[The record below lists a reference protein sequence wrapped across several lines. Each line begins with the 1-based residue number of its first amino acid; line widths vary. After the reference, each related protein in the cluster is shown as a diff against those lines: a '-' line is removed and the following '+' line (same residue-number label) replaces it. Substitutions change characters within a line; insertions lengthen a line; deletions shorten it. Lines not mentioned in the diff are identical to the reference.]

1 MEKNA
6 IERLLD
12 ENDLGTI
19 VLYDENDK
27 EVEFEQIAIIPYE
40 NEVYAILKPV
50 EEMEGVADDEA
61 IVFLLDADEESDEVL
76 SVVEDEKIIDAIF
89 DAYYKLLD
97 EEGENNE

>member
-27 EVEFEQIAIIPYE
+27 EVEFEQIAIIPYQ

-50 EEMEGVADDEA
+50 EKMEGVADDEA

-76 SVVEDEKIIDAIF
+76 SVVEDDAVIDAVF

-97 EEGENNE
+97 EDNENNE

>member
-19 VLYDENDK
+19 TLFDENDK
-27 EVEFEQIAIIPYE
+27 EVEFEQIAIIPYNE
-40 NEVYAILKPV
+40 EVYAILKPV
-50 EEMEGVADDEA
+50 EPMEGVADDEA
-61 IVFLLDADEESDEVL
+61 IVFLLDADEESDEIL
-76 SVVEDEKIIDAIF
+76 SVVEDDKIIDAVF

-97 EEGENNE
+97 EDSENNE

>member
-12 ENDLGTI
+12 ENDLGKI

-27 EVEFEQIAIIPYE
+27 EVEFEQIAIIPYQ

-50 EEMEGVADDEA
+50 EKMEGVADDEA

-76 SVVEDEKIIDAIF
+76 SVVEDDAVIDAVF

-97 EEGENNE
+97 EDNENNE

>member
-19 VLYDENDK
+19 VLFDENDK

-50 EEMEGVADDEA
+50 KEMEGVAEDEA
-61 IVFLLDADEESDEVL
+61 IVFLLDADDDSDDVL
-76 SVVEDEKIIDAIF
+76 SVVEDDAVIDAVF

-97 EEGENNE
+97 EDGNNE

>member
-12 ENDLGTI
+12 DNDLGTI
-19 VLYDENDK
+19 VLFDENDK

-40 NEVYAILKPV
+40 DEVYAILKPV
-50 EEMEGVADDEA
+50 KEMEGVAEDEA
-61 IVFLLDADEESDEVL
+61 IVFLLDADDDSDDVL
-76 SVVEDEKIIDAIF
+76 SVVEDDAIIDAVF

-97 EEGENNE
+97 EDGNNE

>member
-19 VLYDENDK
+19 VLFDENDK

-50 EEMEGVADDEA
+50 EKMEGVADDEA

-76 SVVEDEKIIDAIF
+76 SVVEDDAIIDAVF

-97 EEGENNE
+97 EDNENNE

>member
-19 VLYDENDK
+19 VLFDENDK

-40 NEVYAILKPV
+40 DEVYAILKPV
-50 EEMEGVADDEA
+50 KEMEGVAEDEA
-61 IVFLLDADEESDEVL
+61 IVFLLDADDDSDDVL
-76 SVVEDEKIIDAIF
+76 SVVEDDAVIDAVF

-97 EEGENNE
+97 EDGNNE